1 MNTTQGTGK
10 GIEEDKLVSKVT
22 AFWKE
27 TLDRRECGGEGG
39 GVIATTECRFFLSIS
54 SSRRDCVMPQRF

>member
-27 TLDRRECGGEGG
+27 TLDRREGG
-39 GVIATTECRFFLSIS
+39 GGCDCDYRMSFFSKHFVI
-54 SSRRDCVMPQRF
+54 

>member
-27 TLDRRECGGEGG
+27 TLDRREGG
-39 GVIATTECRFFLSIS
+39 GKGGDVIATTECSFF
-54 SSRRDCVMPQRF
+54 